1 MKKIFGF
8 IRAALLLI
16 VLFFLGFIVFNFAMR
31 LLVDHRHEE
40 KTPNVTGMSFETARQ
55 VCRNNNLYLEQI
67 ERVNSEEFAQGKIIS
82 QKPYPGILTKRFRT
96 VKVVVSD
103 GPELVNVPFL
113 ANLTVKQ
120 ARLKLENA
128 GLELGE
134 KQFRYSD
141 VVDKDRAINSTPLA
155 EQEVPRGS
163 KVDLIVSLGKMQGS
177 DNRYD
182 KYKDLLE
189 EDSP

>member
-8 IRAALLLI
+8 IKAALLLV

-31 LLVDHRHEE
+31 LLVNHRHEE
-40 KTPNVTGMSFETARQ
+40 KTPNVTGMSFEVARQ
-55 VCRNNNLYLEQI
+55 VCGNNNLYLEQI
-67 ERVNSEEFAQGKIIS
+67 ESVNNEDIAQGKIIS
-82 QKPYPGILTKRFRT
+82 QEPHPGIMTKRFRT

-120 ARLKLENA
+120 AKLKLENA
-128 GLELGE
+128 GLAMGD
-134 KQFRYSD
+134 KQYRYSD
-141 VVDKDRAINSTPLA
+141 VVDKDRLINSTPLA

-163 KVDLIVSLGKMQGS
+163 KVDIIVSLGKMQGS

-189 EDSP
+189 DDSP